1 LHHLR
6 SLAGWLDRHKR
17 TIAVLGTALLAFA
30 LFGSTLQL
38 DINGSRD
45 PYATD
50 VGEIQNALPRWGIL
64 HFRGYP
70 SYSMLGSAFVTLL
83 RVVGLQPALGA
94 SLFSALWGAVSV
106 ALLVALALFL
116 HVPPAAA
123 AVSALL
129 LALST
134 SFWVDASIA
143 EIHTMAVALTLGTIL
158 IALRYHRHGEQ
169 RDLLWLAF
177 LGGQTVAHQLASA
190 LLIPALAL
198 LVFSRWRT
206 TWAIFRRAFPALIAL
221 ALLGPLTYLYLPVR
235 VWQGADWVFGEPGT
249 WEGFRS
255 QALDSKSRIIRVP
268 QTVDAWIV
276 RFRQLAVLLHDDWPL
291 PLLALGL
298 LGLLYLARQGQWPE
312 AIALS
317 LVWAPFLALS
327 LVIWENR
334 VSDALLAAKLPLVAM
349 AALGTALL
357 LGALLR
363 RSRPLGH
370 AALLLCLGIAGLL
383 YAQHRPTVIGIV
395 RDPQAEEII
404 AMARLI
410 EPAPDGKPVVL
421 TALWGVDYWSLA
433 YAQEYRGEFPHV
445 RLVKHDA
452 DFAGI
457 LARGEHLVTL
467 SHTFYSWPMSKWEQR
482 LGGPFYLSS
491 FAPHII
497 EMDTR
502 PPVQGADVPP
512 GDAIPLGNGVL
523 VRHAS
528 LSWAGPDL
536 LVLTVY
542 WQAETDGLENH
553 SVGVH
558 LLSQDPPAA
567 PDDLLLQADRDHP
580 VSGWYRVSW
589 WHAGEIVRDHY
600 PLQVPPG
607 TTPRAVRFNMYQS
620 LGDGTFRNTPWISLP
635 VPPR

>member
-6 SLAGWLDRHKR
+6 SLAGWPDRHKR
-17 TIAVLGTALLAFA
+17 AVAVYGTALLAFV
-30 LFGSTLQL
+30 LFCSTLQL
-38 DINGSRD
+38 DVNGSRD

-50 VGEIQNALPRWGIL
+50 VGEIQNALPRWGII
-64 HFRGYP
+64 HFNGYP
-70 SYSMLGSAFVTLL
+70 LYSMLGSAFVTLL
-83 RVVGLQPALGA
+83 RAVGLQPAFSA
-94 SLFSALWGAVSV
+94 SLFSALWGAISV
-106 ALLVALALFL
+106 ALSVSLALFL
-116 HVPPAAA
+116 HAPPAAA

-134 SFWVDASIA
+134 SIWVDASIA
-143 EIHTMAVALTLGTIL
+143 EIHTMTVALTLGTVL
-158 IALRYHRHGEQ
+158 VALRYRRHGRR

-177 LGGQTVAHQLASA
+177 LGGQTIAHQPASA
-190 LLIPALAL
+190 LLIPSLAL
-198 LVFSRWRT
+198 LSFSRWRA
-206 TWAIFRRAFPALIAL
+206 TWAISRRAFPALIAL

-235 VWQGADWVFGEPGT
+235 VWQGADWVFGTPGT

-255 QALDSKSRIIRVP
+255 LTLDNKAYTVRIP
-268 QTVDAWIV
+268 QTADAWIA
-276 RFRQLAVLLHDDWPL
+276 RFGQSVALLHDDWPL

-298 LGLLYLARQGQWPE
+298 LGLLYLARQGQWLE
-312 AIALS
+312 AVALS
-317 LVWAPFLALS
+317 LVWVPFLALS

-334 VSDALLAAKLPLVAM
+334 VSDALLAAKLPLIAM
-349 AALGTALL
+349 AALGSALL

-363 RSRPLGH
+363 RSRSLGY
-370 AALLLCLGIAGLL
+370 AALLLCLGAAGFL
-383 YAQHRPTVIGIV
+383 YAQHRPTVLDIV
-395 RDPQAEEII
+395 RDPEAEGII
-404 AMARLI
+404 AMARTI

-421 TALWGVDYWSLA
+421 TSLWGVDYWALA
-433 YAQEYRGEFPHV
+433 YAQAYRGELPHV

-467 SHTFYSWPMSKWEQR
+467 SHTFYAWPMGEWEQR
-482 LGGPFYLSS
+482 LGPFYISS
-491 FAPHII
+491 YAPHIV
-497 EMDTR
+497 EMNTR
-502 PPVQGADVPP
+502 PPVQEADVPP
-512 GDAIPLGNGVL
+512 GETIPMGNGVL

-528 LSWAGPDL
+528 LSWAGPET

-542 WQAETDGLENH
+542 WQAERDGLENH

-558 LLSQDPPAA
+558 LLAQDPPAA
-567 PDDLLLQADRDHP
+567 PGDLLLQADRDHP
-580 VSGWYRVSW
+580 VSGWYQVSW

-635 VPPR
+635 VPPN